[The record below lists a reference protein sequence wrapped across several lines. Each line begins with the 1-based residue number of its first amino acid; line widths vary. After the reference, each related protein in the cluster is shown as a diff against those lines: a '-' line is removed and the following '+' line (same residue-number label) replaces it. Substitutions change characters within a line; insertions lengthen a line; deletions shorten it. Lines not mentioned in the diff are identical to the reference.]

1 MDYACIY
8 VPEFMVQAILRGKPT
23 LRDQALAI
31 IDGIPPLLRVAAL
44 NEKARQAGVQV
55 GMTQTQASEFPFVQ
69 LRQRSPAQEA
79 TTHAVLLD
87 CAWALSPRIED
98 TAMDTVVLDLTGVE
112 RLFHSSKE
120 IARQLRQRVSDLGLE
135 INVGVAS
142 NPDAAIHTA
151 RGFPGIT
158 LIPPGTEAERL
169 GNLPIDVLAPPLEI
183 LETLLRWGMR
193 TFRDLNA
200 LPTIPLS
207 ERLGQEGV
215 RLQELARGASRRQ
228 LVCAEPAPSFEEV
241 TELEYTVE
249 LLEPLLFIL
258 GRLLD
263 QLCDRLEVRA
273 LATQEIRLR
282 LELERQPS
290 VVSRQ
295 LSVAEI
301 DERTTDEARQT
312 PDPGLRTQDNSTH
325 TKYER
330 TLRLPVPMRDSKVF
344 LKLLQLTLK
353 SYPQPAPIKKIAI
366 AAEPLRPRVAQHGL
380 FLTLSPDPEKLEVML
395 ARLAGI
401 MGKENVG
408 SPELLDTHRPGAFRM
423 HRFNPSNVGEGSA
436 LLQEPKGFQIVQ
448 GQCRGGPLRPS
459 RGSTRRVLP
468 YENRGNTTMALRV
481 FRPPMPATVEVRASR
496 PARVFASGISG
507 DVIAAAGPWC
517 TSGDWWRE
525 NAWERE
531 EWEVELSVVSCRKEE
546 NTRDGRTRLYRI
558 HRDLLNGHWFIQGT
572 YD

>member
-142 NPDAAIHTA
+142 NPDTAIHAA

-169 GNLPIDVLAPPLEI
+169 GCLPIDVLAPPLEI

-193 TFRDLNA
+193 TFRDLTA

-215 RLQELARGASRRQ
+215 RLQKLARGASLRQ

-241 TELEYTVE
+241 TELEYPVE

-263 QLCDRLEVRA
+263 QLCARLEARV

-282 LELERQPS
+282 LELDRQPS
-290 VVSRQ
+290 VV
-295 LSVAEI
+295 
-301 DERTTDEARQT
+301 
-312 PDPGLRTQDNSTH
+312 GQDNSTH

-330 TLRLPVPMRDSKVF
+330 TLHLPVPMRDSKVF

-353 SYPQPAPIKKIAI
+353 SYPPPAPIKKVAI

-380 FLTLSPDPEKLEVML
+380 FLPLSPDPEKLEVML

-436 LLQEPKGFQIVQ
+436 LLQEPKSFQIVQ

-507 DVIAAAGPWC
+507 DVIAAAGPWR

-546 NTRDGRTRLYRI
+546 NTRDGCTRLYRI
-558 HRDLLNGHWFIQGT
+558 HRDLLNGRWFIQGT

>member
-8 VPEFMVQAILRGKPT
+8 VPEFMVQAILRGEPT
-23 LRDQALAI
+23 LRDQALAM

-44 NEKARQAGVQV
+44 NEKARQAGVQI
-55 GMTQTQASEFPFVQ
+55 GMTKTQASEFPFVQ

-79 TTHAVLLD
+79 TTHAALLD

-120 IARQLRQRVSDLGLE
+120 IARQLRQRASDLGLE
-135 INVGVAS
+135 IHVGVAS
-142 NPDAAIHTA
+142 NPDTAIHTA

-169 GNLPIDVLAPPLEI
+169 GSLPMDVLAPPLEI

-193 TFRDLNA
+193 TFRDLTA

-215 RLQELARGASRRQ
+215 RLQKLARGASLRQ

-241 TELEYTVE
+241 TELEYPVE
-249 LLEPLLFIL
+249 SLEPLLFIL

-263 QLCDRLEVRA
+263 QLCDRLEVRV
-273 LATQEIRLR
+273 LATHEIRLR

-290 VVSRQ
+290 VVS
-295 LSVAEI
+295 
-301 DERTTDEARQT
+301 
-312 PDPGLRTQDNSTH
+312 QDNSTH

-353 SYPQPAPIKKIAI
+353 SYPPPAPIKKVAI
-366 AAEPLRPRVAQHGL
+366 AAEPVRPRVAQQGL
-380 FLTLSPDPEKLEVML
+380 FLPLSPDPEKLEVML
-395 ARLAGI
+395 ARLAGM
-401 MGKENVG
+401 MGEENVG

-436 LLQEPKGFQIVQ
+436 LPQEPKGFQIVP

-459 RGSTRRVLP
+459 RGSAGRVLP

-481 FRPPMPATVEVRASR
+481 FRPPLPATVEVRAGR

-507 DVIAAAGPWC
+507 DVIAAAGPWR

-531 EWEVELSVVSCRKEE
+531 EWDVELSVVSCRKEE
-546 NTRDGRTRLYRI
+546 NTRDGRARLYRI